1 MKAICLLS
9 LMISYTALTDGTAY
23 AHPAN
28 PTSQQT
34 SPESPTAKGSNRPQ
48 DAEHAAPANGGKGQ
62 KGGSY
67 AAGRR
72 DNRQVS
78 AKNHPRSSA
87 AIRNDRSKHPLND
100 RERSPSGNAMN
111 GLQPGSYKSSV
122 VAPRAMIHGDTVN
135 SALPVR
141 PARVIRP
148 AFPLP
153 NNVHHH
159 GANPAV
165 IGGSANSSSRSTG
178 AIDGTDV
185 HRRP

>member
-9 LMISYTALTDGTAY
+9 LMISYTALTDGTVY

-34 SPESPTAKGSNRPQ
+34 FPEGPTAKVSNRPQ
-48 DAEHAAPANGGKGQ
+48 DAEHAAPANGGKRQ
-62 KGGSY
+62 KGGSH
-67 AAGRR
+67 ADGRR
-72 DNRQVS
+72 GNRQVS

-87 AIRNDRSKHPLND
+87 ATRKDRPKHLPNN
-100 RERSPSGNAMN
+100 RERSPSGNALN
-111 GLQPGSYKSSV
+111 VHQPGSDKSSV
-122 VAPRAMIHGDTVN
+122 VAQSALIQRGTVN
-135 SALPVR
+135 NALPVR
-141 PARVIRP
+141 PASVIRP
-148 AFPLP
+148 AFALP
-153 NNVHHH
+153 NNVRHH

-178 AIDGTDV
+178 AINGTGV